1 MKEILFN
8 NYVKWQSGNCIKVL
22 ESEYSHIFSLLDFS
36 IIEETLQQKI
46 LSISLSALIQD
57 IHKCKEE
64 KKLGEEDLKDTK
76 IEYQNY
82 DNLFLTNVYKSEFS
96 SKYPLLME
104 KVSILKSNFFEYTK
118 SILKAVLRDENQLV
132 EEFKNSG
139 FKAENWLKS
148 FLMVVIHT
156 IMEKV

>member
-8 NYVKWQSGNCIKVL
+8 NYVKWQSGNCKKVL

-64 KKLGEEDLKDTK
+64 KSWVRK
-76 IEYQNY
+76 I
-82 DNLFLTNVYKSEFS
+82 
-96 SKYPLLME
+96 
-104 KVSILKSNFFEYTK
+104 
-118 SILKAVLRDENQLV
+118 
-132 EEFKNSG
+132 
-139 FKAENWLKS
+139 
-148 FLMVVIHT
+148 
-156 IMEKV
+156 